1 MKTLKYSLEYH
12 CYPIW
17 YYDESG
23 ELIDNDL
30 PDEMRDD
37 EELDSLLLIIQ
48 KRFDDLYIDTPKE
61 FSSHGFKSETERQD
75 FMSLLFSSVA
85 LIQQRYGANYLIDC
99 SYNEN
104 SFPVVEAASH
114 DAQ

>member
-1 MKTLKYSLEYH
+1 MNTLKYSLEYH

-30 PDEMRDD
+30 PDELRSD

-48 KRFDDLYIDTPKE
+48 KRFDDLFTDTTKK

-75 FMSLLFSSVA
+75 FLSLLFSSVE
-85 LIQQRYGANYLIDC
+85 IIKQRYGTSYLIDC
-99 SYNEN
+99 KYDVN
-104 SFPVVEAASH
+104 SFPVETEASH
-114 DAQ
+114 GIR